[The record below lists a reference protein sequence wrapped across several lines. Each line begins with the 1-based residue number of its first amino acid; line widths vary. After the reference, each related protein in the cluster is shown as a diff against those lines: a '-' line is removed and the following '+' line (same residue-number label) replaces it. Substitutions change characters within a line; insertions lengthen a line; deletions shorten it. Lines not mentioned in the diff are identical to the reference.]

1 MLEDERLVWRLKRG
15 DKEALRRIYEKY
27 KNRLLTLAVSLVHDP
42 GAAEDVLHD
51 VFVSFAGGVGQLQL
65 RGSLHKYL
73 TASVVNRVRDRYR
86 RNKHRSVE
94 LECVAEPASNSSVP
108 EQSAMLNEES
118 HRLTA
123 ALGEL
128 PLLQREVIV
137 LRLNAG
143 MKFTDIAEMQGV
155 SLSTA
160 QGRYRYG
167 LDKLRMV
174 LRGGPKR

>member
-27 KNRLLTLAVSLVHDP
+27 KDRLLTLAVSLVRDHS
-42 GAAEDVLHD
+42 AAEDVLHD

-65 RGSLHKYL
+65 RSSLYKYL
-73 TASVVNRVRDRYR
+73 TTSVVNRVRDGFRK
-86 RNKHRSVE
+86 NKHRSDQ
-94 LECVAEPASNSSVP
+94 LNRGAETAADSKAP

-123 ALGEL
+123 ALSEL
-128 PLLQREVIV
+128 PLQQREVIV
-137 LRLNAG
+137 LRLKAG
-143 MKFTDIAEMQGV
+143 MKFTDIAKVQGV

-167 LDKLRMV
+167 LDKLRKV
-174 LRGGPKR
+174 LRGESE